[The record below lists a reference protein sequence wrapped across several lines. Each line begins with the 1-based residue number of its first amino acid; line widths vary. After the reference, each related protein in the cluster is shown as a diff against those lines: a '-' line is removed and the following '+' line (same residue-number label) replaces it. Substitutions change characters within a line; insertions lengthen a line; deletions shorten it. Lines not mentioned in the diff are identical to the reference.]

1 MYEKGM
7 TFNRQVQGSFIIDL
21 LNRSSSTPTVA
32 GKGVLVPGLPNQNSR
47 PSTRSLKRPLA
58 RCNCGSGNALQD
70 RLPIVVPPRSND
82 LSGTAWKVYPN

>member
-32 GKGVLVPGLPNQNSR
+32 GKGR
-47 PSTRSLKRPLA
+47 PS
-58 RCNCGSGNALQD
+58 SGL
-70 RLPIVVPPRSND
+70 
-82 LSGTAWKVYPN
+82 T